1 MMLRGI
7 RWQIIAFVLA
17 LIVFSAAVVTRIAN
31 RTMQDNEPP
40 VTQTAA
46 EVTVAATDQPAAETS
61 TPETEQAA
69 APTTQAISNTS
80 ITQVDGVTTY
90 TEAVIG
96 RVQRLNPLFA
106 DLNSVDRDIT
116 SLIFEGLF
124 EINEFGEPT
133 PLLAEDYLVS
143 NDGLEYAIRLR
154 DDVLWQDGQPFTA
167 RDVAYTISLLQ
178 DPDFPGSD
186 ALKRFWSTVEVEVL
200 NDFTVRFRLTQP
212 LAAFPTNLTIGLLPE
227 HALRG
232 TTAADIASHPFNF
245 SPIGTGPYQLEAIR
259 SDSGGIITAV
269 DLRVAPVYRQR
280 PEVESGSYAMERISF
295 RIFDTFD
302 AATNALAAGEVM
314 GLASRQFEDRPA
326 LLDIPGMDVY
336 TTVAPA
342 VGVLIYN
349 WDETEQN
356 VRFFSDQR
364 IRRAL
369 QLGVS
374 IAGPVESHLANRA
387 IPADSVLL
395 PTHSWAYL
403 GQGQPAIDVTQARDI
418 LENTNLRPVTLPE
431 EGETDAESVEGE
443 AITIE
448 DLKSFSLLVPQ
459 QPAIE
464 QIAQEVVAQWSQ
476 IGLTVTIEAVPQDE
490 FEQRLRD
497 GDFDT
502 AIVEL
507 AMGADPDVYAYWHAG
522 QYPDGLNY
530 GAMIDDRLSEALERA
545 RRETN
550 GVNRAALYHEF
561 QRQFRERAAAIP
573 MYYPL
578 FTYTVNSQVNGV
590 QLGFISKPS
599 DRFRTIER
607 WTYE

>member
-31 RTMQDNEPP
+31 RSMQDNEPP
-40 VTQTAA
+40 ATQTVA
-46 EVTVAATDQPAAETS
+46 EVTSSATEETAAASP
-61 TPETEQAA
+61 TPEPEQPDV
-69 APTTQAISNTS
+69 PTTQAISNTS
-80 ITQVDGVTTY
+80 ITQVDGVTTF
-90 TEAVIG
+90 TEAVVG

-106 DLNSVDRDIT
+106 DLNNVDRDIT

-143 NDGLEYAIRLR
+143 NNGLEYAVTLR

-178 DPDFPGSD
+178 DPDFPGSE

-200 NDFTVRFRLTQP
+200 NDVTVRFRLTQP
-212 LAAFPTNLTIGLLPE
+212 LAAFLTNLTIGLLPE
-227 HALRG
+227 HALQG

-259 SDSGGIITAV
+259 SDGDGAIRAV
-269 DLRVAPVYRQR
+269 DLRVAPVYQQR
-280 PEVESGSYAMERISF
+280 AEADGSSYAMERVRF
-295 RIFDTFD
+295 RIFDTFE
-302 AATNALAAGEVM
+302 AASSALATGEVT

-326 LLDIPGMDVY
+326 LLDIAGMDVY
-336 TTVAPA
+336 TTIAPA
-342 VGVLIYN
+342 VGVLIFN

-374 IAGPVESHLANRA
+374 IAGPVESHLANQA

-395 PTHSWAYL
+395 PTNSWAYL
-403 GQGQPAIDVTQARDI
+403 GQGQPAIDVSQARDI
-418 LENTNLRPVTLPE
+418 LENINLRPVTLPE

-443 AITIE
+443 EITLE

-459 QPAIE
+459 KPAVE

-476 IGLTVTIEAVPQDE
+476 IGLTVTIEAVSRDE
-490 FEQRLRD
+490 FEQRLLD
-497 GDFDT
+497 GNFDT

-530 GAMIDDRLSEALERA
+530 GAVIDDRLSEALERA
-545 RRETN
+545 RHETN

-578 FTYTVNSQVNGV
+578 FTYTVNSQVSGV

-607 WTYE
+607 WAYE